1 VRKKAIDKKKVRTRK
16 SSERS
21 LLASLSLDQAVV
33 RADCRHFEAGIPTQ
47 EENMR
52 NSTRPVRTL
61 MTMVAISAS
70 FVLTSP
76 ASAQDAGAQAAYRD
90 IEQTL
95 GLVPDFFKAFPQSG
109 IAGAWSEFK
118 ALQLNPNTKLD
129 NKTKQLIGL
138 AVSAQI
144 PCQYCIYFHAAVARA
159 NGATDA
165 EISEAVAMAAMTRH
179 WSTVLNGMEIDL
191 AAFKKETDTV
201 LKLGAEKA
209 NSASK

>member
-1 VRKKAIDKKKVRTRK
+1 M
-16 SSERS
+16 RS
-21 LLASLSLDQAVV
+21 
-33 RADCRHFEAGIPTQ
+33 
-47 EENMR
+47 
-52 NSTRPVRTL
+52 STRLFRTL
-61 MTMVAISAS
+61 MTTIAISAS
-70 FVLTSP
+70 FALATP

-95 GLVPDFFKAFPQSG
+95 GFVPGFFKAFPPSG

-118 ALQLNPNTKLD
+118 SLQLSPDTKLD
-129 NKTKQLIGL
+129 GKTKQLIGL

-159 NGATDA
+159 NGATEA

-191 AAFKKETDTV
+191 ATFKQETDAV
-201 LKLGAEKA
+201 LKRGAEKA
-209 NSASK
+209 ASR